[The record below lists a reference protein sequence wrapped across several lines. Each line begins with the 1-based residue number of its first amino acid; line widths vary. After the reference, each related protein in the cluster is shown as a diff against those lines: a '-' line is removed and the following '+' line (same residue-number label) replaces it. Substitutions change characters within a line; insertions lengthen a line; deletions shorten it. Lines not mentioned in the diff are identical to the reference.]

1 MRSSLAICFL
11 IALCASSNAA
21 TRAHHARSHHVVA
34 RSGPAAAPA
43 FVTPSGVHLYRDD
56 SVPGGYRIGHGEAP
70 VSYDDS
76 SKYGG
81 TP

>member
-1 MRSSLAICFL
+1 MRSGLALFVL
-11 IALCASSNAA
+11 IVLCTSGNAA
-21 TRAHHARSHHVVA
+21 TRAHHHAKSQHVFRS
-34 RSGPAAAPA
+34 SQAAVPA
-43 FVTPSGVHLYRDD
+43 FVTPGGVHLYRDE

-70 VSYDDS
+70 VSYNDS